1 METKQVVK
9 PVQLQKSLLGGKLSD
24 ESFITLFMVG
34 VLLLVFAIACLVVPN
49 FYKPQNILNLITNN
63 WFVIILGIGV
73 TFVLITGNFDMSVGG
88 NIALTG
94 VLSVYF
100 CQGFN
105 VSQNALANGLGLP
118 YVVAVGLALL
128 CAMGVGAVNAF
139 FIAKLQVPS
148 IIVTLGTM
156 MLARGAAQVI
166 TQGAQRNT
174 SLPDAFGFLGSWG
187 IPGTSIRISVLV
199 MIALII
205 IAFVFE
211 KKTVFAR
218 RIYLIGA
225 NPEAARLSGINVS
238 KYLTVLYIISA
249 LLAGITGILLAS
261 EFKAGVSSRAMGYE
275 FDALVIALLGGVS
288 IAGGFGSV
296 LGMFV
301 GAIILSVVTSAATGM
316 LLSPD
321 WQFILKA
328 VVTFIAILSQRFAL
342 EKRKG

>member
-1 METKQVVK
+1 METKQV
-9 PVQLQKSLLGGKLSD
+9 QKSLLGGKLSD

-34 VLLLVFAIACLVVPN
+34 VLVLVFAIACLVVPN
-49 FYKPQNILNLITNN
+49 FYKPQNILNLIMNN

-100 CQGFN
+100 CQGYN

-128 CAMGVGAVNAF
+128 CSMGIGAVNAF
-139 FIAKLQVPS
+139 FIAKLKVPS

-174 SLPDAFGFLGSWG
+174 SLPDAFGVLGSLN
-187 IPGTSIRISVLV
+187 IPVISIRLSVLV
-199 MIALII
+199 MITLII
-205 IAFVFE
+205 VAFIFE

-225 NPEAARLSGINVS
+225 NPEAARLSGINVA
-238 KYLTVLYIISA
+238 KYLTALYILSA

-261 EFKAGVSSRAMGYE
+261 EYKAGVSSRATGYE

-301 GAIILSVVTSAATGM
+301 GAIILSVVTTAATGM

-321 WQFILKA
+321 WQYILKA
-328 VVTFIAILSQRFAL
+328 VVTFIAIVSQRFAL

>member
-1 METKQVVK
+1 MVSKQELR
-9 PVQLQKSLLGGKLSD
+9 PILGGRLSD
-24 ESFITLFMVG
+24 ESFITLFMLG
-34 VLLLVFAIACLVVPN
+34 VLIVVFSLACLVVPN
-49 FYKPQNILNLITNN
+49 FFTVQNVINLITNN

-73 TFVLITGNFDMSVGG
+73 TFLLITGNFDMSVGG
-88 NIALTG
+88 IIALTG

-100 CQGFN
+100 CQGVN
-105 VSQNALANGLGLP
+105 VSKNVLANGLGLP
-118 YVVAVGLALL
+118 YAVAVGLALL
-128 CAMGVGAVNAF
+128 CAMGVGGVNAF
-139 FIAKLQVPS
+139 FVARLKVPS

-174 SLPDAFGFLGSWG
+174 SLPPVFGFLGSLG
-187 IPGTSIRISVLV
+187 IPGTTIRLSLMV
-199 MIALII
+199 MVALII
-205 IAFVFE
+205 LSFLFE
-211 KKTVFAR
+211 KKMIYAR

-225 NPEAARLSGINVS
+225 NPVAARLSGINVA
-238 KYLTVLYIISA
+238 KYITWLYILSA

-261 EFKAGVSSRAMGYE
+261 EFKAGVSSRATGYE

-301 GAIILSVVTSAATGM
+301 GALILSVVTSAATGL

-321 WQFILKA
+321 WQYILKA
-328 VVTFIAILSQRFAL
+328 VVTFIAILSQRYAL
-342 EKRKG
+342 DKRRG

>member
-1 METKQVVK
+1 METKQI
-9 PVQLQKSLLGGKLSD
+9 QKLSIGGSMSN
-24 ESFITLFMVG
+24 ESFITLIMVG
-34 VLLLVFAIACLVVPN
+34 VLVVLFGLACIVVPN
-49 FYKPQNILNLITNN
+49 FYLPQNMINLITNN
-63 WFVIILGIGV
+63 WFVVILGIGV
-73 TFVLITGNFDMSVGG
+73 TFLLITGNFDMSVGG
-88 NIALTG
+88 VIALAG

-100 CQGFN
+100 CQGVN
-105 VSQNALANGLGLP
+105 VSRNVLANGLGFP

-139 FIAKLQVPS
+139 FIARLKVPS

-174 SLPDAFGFLGSWG
+174 SLPDVFGVLGSLG
-187 IPGTSIRISVLV
+187 IPGTSIRLPVLV
-199 MIALII
+199 MLSLII
-205 IAFVFE
+205 LAFVFE
-211 KKTVFAR
+211 KRTVLGR

-225 NPEAARLSGINVS
+225 NPEAARLSGINVAR
-238 KYLTVLYIISA
+238 YLTGLYIFSA

-261 EFKAGVSSRAMGYE
+261 EFKAGVSSRAAGYE
-275 FDALVIALLGGVS
+275 FDALVISLLGGVS

-301 GAIILSVVTSAATGM
+301 GAIILSVVTSAATGL

-321 WQFILKA
+321 WQFILKG
-328 VVTFIAILSQRFAL
+328 VVTFLAILAQRFAL
-342 EKRKG
+342 DHRKG

>member
-1 METKQVVK
+1 METKQVQ
-9 PVQLQKSLLGGKLSD
+9 QLSGGSRLSD
-24 ESFITLFMVG
+24 ESFITLFMVA
-34 VLLLVFAIACLVVPN
+34 VLIILFGLACAVVPN
-49 FYKPQNILNLITNN
+49 FYLPQNMLNLVTNN

-100 CQGFN
+100 CQGVN
-105 VSQNALANGLGLP
+105 VSRNVLANGLGFP

-128 CAMGVGAVNAF
+128 CAMGVGAINAF
-139 FIAKLQVPS
+139 FIAKLKVPS

-156 MLARGAAQVI
+156 MLARGTAQVI

-174 SLPDAFGFLGSWG
+174 SLPDAFGVLGSLG
-187 IPGTSIRISVLV
+187 IRGTSIRLPVLL
-199 MIALII
+199 MLALII
-205 IAFVFE
+205 LAFIFE

-225 NPEAARLSGINVS
+225 NREAARLSGINVT
-238 KYLTVLYIISA
+238 KYLTALYIFSG

-275 FDALVIALLGGVS
+275 FDALVITLLGGVS
-288 IAGGFGSV
+288 INGGFGSV

-301 GAIILSVVTSAATGM
+301 GAIILSVVTSSATGL

-321 WQFILKA
+321 WQFTLKGI
-328 VVTFIAILSQRFAL
+328 VTFIAILAQRYAL
-342 EKRKG
+342 DKRKG

>member
-1 METKQVVK
+1 MENK
-9 PVQLQKSLLGGKLSD
+9 PTQKLLLGSKLSD
-24 ESFITLFMVG
+24 ESFITLFMVS
-34 VLLLVFAIACLVVPN
+34 VLILVFVLASFVVPN

-63 WFVIILGIGV
+63 WFIITLGIGI
-73 TFVLITGNFDMSVGG
+73 TFVMITGNYDMSVGG

-94 VLSVYF
+94 VLSVWF
-100 CQGFN
+100 CQGVN
-105 VSQNALANGLGLP
+105 VSQNSLANGWGLP

-139 FIAKLQVPS
+139 FITKLKVPS
-148 IIVTLGTM
+148 IIVTLGTA

-166 TQGAQRNT
+166 TEGAQRNT
-174 SLPDAFGFLGSWG
+174 SLPDAFGVLGSMG
-187 IPGTSIRISVLV
+187 IPGTTIRLPLLI

-205 IAFVFE
+205 MAFVFE

-225 NPEAARLSGINVS
+225 NPEAARLSGINVA
-238 KYLTVLYIISA
+238 KYLTALYILSG

-261 EFKAGVSSRAMGYE
+261 EFKAGVSGRATGYE
-275 FDALVIALLGGVS
+275 FDALVVVLLGGVS

-301 GAIILSVVTSAATGM
+301 GALILSVVTTAATGL

-328 VVTFIAILSQRFAL
+328 VVTFLAILAQRFAL
-342 EKRKG
+342 NKRKG

>member
-1 METKQVVK
+1 MNIKQLRK
-9 PVQLQKSLLGGKLSD
+9 PLMVAKISD
-24 ESFITLFMVG
+24 ESFITLFMIG
-34 VLLLVFAIACLVVPN
+34 VLLIVFAIASAVVPN
-49 FYKPQNILNLITNN
+49 FFTAQNMLNLVTNN

-73 TFVLITGNFDMSVGG
+73 TFVLITGNYDMSVGG

-100 CQGFN
+100 CQGAN

-118 YVVAVGLALL
+118 YPVAIGLALL

-139 FIAKLQVPS
+139 FIAKLKVPS

-174 SLPDAFGFLGSWG
+174 SLPDSFGVLGSLG
-187 IPGTSIRISVLV
+187 IPGTSIRLAVLV
-199 MIALII
+199 MITLII
-205 IAFVFE
+205 IAYIFE

-225 NPEAARLSGINVS
+225 NPEAARLSGINVG
-238 KYLTVLYIISA
+238 KYLTALYILSG

-261 EFKAGVSSRAMGYE
+261 EFKAGVSSRAAGYE

-288 IAGGFGSV
+288 ITGGFGSV

-321 WQFILKA
+321 WQFTLKA
-328 VVTFIAILSQRFAL
+328 IVTFIAILAQRFAL
-342 EKRKG
+342 DKRKS

>member
-1 METKQVVK
+1 METNQAQK
-9 PVQLQKSLLGGKLSD
+9 PITIGSKISD

-34 VLLLVFAIACLVVPN
+34 VLILVFAIACLAVPN
-49 FYKPQNILNLITNN
+49 FYKPQNIFNLITNN
-63 WFVIILGIGV
+63 WYVIVLGIGV

-100 CQGFN
+100 CQGVN
-105 VSQNALANGLGLP
+105 VSQNPLANGLGLP
-118 YVVAVGLALL
+118 YSVAVGLALL

-139 FIAKLQVPS
+139 FIAKLKVPS

-174 SLPDAFGFLGSWG
+174 SLPEAFGVLGSIG
-187 IPGTSIRISVLV
+187 IPGTSIRLPLLI

-205 IAFVFE
+205 LAYVFE
-211 KKTVFAR
+211 KKAVFAR

-238 KYLTVLYIISA
+238 KYLTALYILSG

-261 EFKAGVSSRAMGYE
+261 EYKAGVSSRAMGYE

-301 GAIILSVVTSAATGM
+301 GAIILSVVTTAATGL

-328 VVTFIAILSQRFAL
+328 IVTFIAIVSQRFAL
-342 EKRKG
+342 DKRKS

>member
-1 METKQVVK
+1 METKQV
-9 PVQLQKSLLGGKLSD
+9 QKLSGGSRLTD

-34 VLLLVFAIACLVVPN
+34 VLIVLFGLACAVVPN
-49 FYKPQNILNLITNN
+49 FYLPQNMLNLITNN

-73 TFVLITGNFDMSVGG
+73 TFVMITGNFDMSVGG

-100 CQGFN
+100 CQGVN
-105 VSQNALANGLGLP
+105 VSQNVLANGLGLP
-118 YVVAVGLALL
+118 YIVAVGLALL
-128 CAMGVGAVNAF
+128 CAMGVGAINAF
-139 FIAKLQVPS
+139 FIAKLKVPS

-156 MLARGAAQVI
+156 MLARGTAQVI

-174 SLPDAFGFLGSWG
+174 SLPDAFGVLGSLG
-187 IPGTSIRISVLV
+187 IPGTSIRLPVLI

-205 IAFVFE
+205 LAFIFE

-225 NPEAARLSGINVS
+225 NPEAARLSGINVT
-238 KYLTVLYIISA
+238 KYLTALYIFSG

-261 EFKAGVSSRAMGYE
+261 EFKAGVSSRATGYE
-275 FDALVIALLGGVS
+275 FDALVITLLGGVS
-288 IAGGFGSV
+288 IYGGFGSV
-296 LGMFV
+296 LGMFG
-301 GAIILSVVTSAATGM
+301 GAIILSVVTSSATGL

-321 WQFILKA
+321 WQFTLKGI
-328 VVTFIAILSQRFAL
+328 VTFIAILAQRYSL
-342 EKRKG
+342 DKRKG

>member
-1 METKQVVK
+1 MQIKQLRKPMMVTKI
-9 PVQLQKSLLGGKLSD
+9 SD
-24 ESFITLFMVG
+24 ESFITLFMIG
-34 VLLLVFAIACLVVPN
+34 VLLIVFAIASAVVPN
-49 FYKPQNILNLITNN
+49 FFTAQNMLNLVTNN

-73 TFVLITGNFDMSVGG
+73 TFVLITGNYDMSVGG

-100 CQGFN
+100 CQGAH

-118 YVVAVGLALL
+118 YPVAIGLALL

-139 FIAKLQVPS
+139 FIAKLKVPS

-156 MLARGAAQVI
+156 MLARGTAQVI

-174 SLPDAFGFLGSWG
+174 SLPDAFGVLGSLG

-199 MIALII
+199 MIALIV
-205 IAFVFE
+205 IAFIFE

-225 NPEAARLSGINVS
+225 NPEAARLSGINVA
-238 KYLTVLYIISA
+238 KYLTALYILSG

-288 IAGGFGSV
+288 ITGGFGSV

-321 WQFILKA
+321 WQFTLKA
-328 VVTFIAILSQRFAL
+328 IVTFIAILAQRFAL
-342 EKRKG
+342 DKRKS

>member
-1 METKQVVK
+1 METKQVRK
-9 PVQLQKSLLGGKLSD
+9 LLLGGKISD
-24 ESFITLFMVG
+24 ESFITLFMIG
-34 VLLLVFAIACLVVPN
+34 VLVLVFAIACLVVPN
-49 FYKPQNILNLITNN
+49 FYKPQSIINLVTNN

-73 TFVLITGNFDMSVGG
+73 TFLLITGNFDMSVGG
-88 NIALTG
+88 VIALTG

-100 CQGFN
+100 CQGAN
-105 VSQNALANGLGLP
+105 VSQNSLANGLGFSYP
-118 YVVAVGLALL
+118 VAVGLALL
-128 CAMGVGAVNAF
+128 CAMGVGGVNAF
-139 FIAKLQVPS
+139 FVAKLKVPS

-174 SLPDAFGFLGSWG
+174 SLPEAFGVLGSLG
-187 IPGTSIRISVLV
+187 IPGTSVRLSVLV
-199 MIALII
+199 MIALIMLS
-205 IAFVFE
+205 FLFE
-211 KKTVFAR
+211 KKMIFAR

-225 NPEAARLSGINVS
+225 NPEAARLSGISVS
-238 KYLTVLYIISA
+238 KYLTALYILSA

-261 EFKAGVSSRAMGYE
+261 EFKSGVSSRAMGYE

-301 GAIILSVVTSAATGM
+301 GALILSVVTSAATGL

-321 WQFILKA
+321 WQYILKA
-328 VVTFIAILSQRFAL
+328 VVTFIAILAQRFAL
-342 EKRKG
+342 DKRKGL

>member
-1 METKQVVK
+1 MQAKQVKQLRK
-9 PVQLQKSLLGGKLSD
+9 PLMVGKISD
-24 ESFITLFMVG
+24 ESFITLFMIG
-34 VLLLVFAIACLVVPN
+34 VLVIVFAIASAVVPN
-49 FYKPQNILNLITNN
+49 FFTAQNMLNLVTNN

-73 TFVLITGNFDMSVGG
+73 TFVLITGNYDMSVGG

-100 CQGFN
+100 VR
-105 VSQNALANGLGLP
+105 VSMHRRTSLP
-118 YVVAVGLALL
+118 MDRPPYPVAIGLALL
-128 CAMGVGAVNAF
+128 CAMGIGAVNAF
-139 FIAKLQVPS
+139 FIAKLKVPS

-174 SLPDAFGFLGSWG
+174 SLPDAFGVLGSLG
-187 IPGTSIRISVLV
+187 IPGTSIRLAVLV
-199 MIALII
+199 MIGLII
-205 IAFVFE
+205 VAYIFE

-225 NPEAARLSGINVS
+225 NPEAARLSGINVG
-238 KYLTVLYIISA
+238 KYLTALYILSG

-288 IAGGFGSV
+288 ITGGFGSV

-321 WQFILKA
+321 WQFTLKA
-328 VVTFIAILSQRFAL
+328 IVTFIAILAQRFAL
-342 EKRKG
+342 DKRKA